1 MLCVS
6 LFTSFRLLIELKS
19 SIDDIDD
26 CEGRNDRQSVDAE
39 DCEEQAQKYEIKP
52 DGQTTGNRKVT
63 EAGVEAALGVEP
75 VVERL
80 ARFS

>member
-52 DGQTTGNRKVT
+52 NGQTTGNRKVT

>member
-19 SIDDIDD
+19 SIDDIGD

-52 DGQTTGNRKVT
+52 NGQTTGNRKVT
-63 EAGVEAALGVEP
+63 EAAVKAALGIKP
-75 VVERL
+75 SVERL
-80 ARFS
+80 ALFS

>member
-6 LFTSFRLLIELKS
+6 LLTPFRLLIELES
-19 SIDDIDD
+19 SIDDIGD
-26 CEGRNDRQSVDAE
+26 CEGCDDWPLVDAE

-52 DGQTTGNRKVT
+52 NGQTTGDRKVA

-75 VVERL
+75 VVERV

>member
-19 SIDDIDD
+19 SIDDIGD
-26 CEGRNDRQSVDAE
+26 CDGCDDRQAVDAE

-52 DGQTTGNRKVT
+52 NGQTTGDRKIT
-63 EAGVEAALGVEP
+63 EAGVEAALGIEP
-75 VVERL
+75 VVERV